1 MSIILTLL
9 IHFTE
14 VNRCEKENES
24 DNSSGTIEKR
34 SVRRGACGYTRETR
48 RSAICR
54 RETKATVRKEAAVC
68 LAQKMY
74 SRLFVEKGLFRHDC
88 SYFSVKRVSD
98 G

>member
-14 VNRCEKENES
+14 VNRCEEENES

-34 SVRRGACGYTRETR
+34 SVRRGAWGYTRETR

-54 RETKATVRKEAAVC
+54 RETKVVRKEAAVC

-88 SYFSVKRVSD
+88 SYFSVKRVFD